1 MKFSLFVTLTVFLLL
16 AVQSGEGGRGG
27 GRSSSSRSSSYPKQ
41 QWGTSGGN
49 PSSGSNL
56 GGSRS
61 SSSLGGSRSSSSW
74 SSRSKSS
81 SSSSKLGGK
90 SKFKKYGGRL
100 AKAAVVG
107 AGVYAGYKLAK
118 LSGKFIGAGL
128 GYGFG
133 DWNQWREADGMLC
146 RRSNDCQWIDRSMYC
161 QDYELD
167 FSVSRAWFGGDFAAI
182 QGECACPE
190 GNFFDDNQMQ
200 CVEPSGMGIGVL
212 IGIII
217 GALAIMSCCCCAAF
231 CYCMKRK

>member
-1 MKFSLFVTLTVFLLL
+1 MYMNIFRRIEMKFSLLVTLTIFLVL
-16 AVQSGEGGRGG
+16 AVHTGEGGKGGGGGRGGG
-27 GRSSSSRSSSYPKQ
+27 GRSSSS
-41 QWGTSGGN
+41 WGG
-49 PSSGSNL
+49 
-56 GGSRS
+56 R
-61 SSSLGGSRSSSSW
+61 
-74 SSRSKSS
+74 SS
-81 SSSSKLGGK
+81 SSSSRSSWGKGSKPYSHSASAVGGK

-128 GYGFG
+128 GYGFD
-133 DWNQWREADGMLC
+133 DWNSWREADGMLC

-182 QGECACPE
+182 VGECACPE
-190 GNFFDDNQMQ
+190 GNFFDDSQMQ
-200 CVEPSGMGIGVL
+200 CIEASGMGIGVL

-217 GALAIMSCCCCAAF
+217 GAIAIMSCCCCAAF
-231 CYCMKRK
+231 CYCMKRKS